1 MKKQR
6 ERISTLLVD
15 GDILVY
21 KIGYI
26 SDAEAKYKHPESWQ
40 GENYLPLVLWHIDKV
55 VDGLKEQFPNATEC
69 IIYLSGP
76 KNFRKEVAT
85 LKPYKGNRTQEKPKY
100 YLEIRDYLVKT
111 YGAIV
116 ADNEEADDLMGIAQ
130 FAKPD
135 KSTVICSIDKDLDMI
150 PGLHYNDKKDRLYE
164 INLGQAERF
173 YHLQLLTGDATDNIP
188 GVPGIGPK
196 TAEKIIGDK
205 AGIDA
210 FQAIQEEYKKY
221 YGASAESAFEENSR
235 LLWIRRTKDQS
246 PPYISARKVS
256 VDVPQQVE
264 DKDADG
270 QLHSTLGIREES
282 TDVVT
287 GAEDRVP
294 VRSGEDQLYGTDEG
308 THIYA

>member
-15 GDILVY
+15 GDILTY

-26 SDAEAKYKHPESWQ
+26 SDSEAKYKHPESWQ

-55 VDGLKEQFPNATEC
+55 VDGLREKFPNATEC

-76 KNFRKEVAT
+76 KNFRKEIAT
-85 LKPYKGNRTQEKPKY
+85 LKPYKGNRTSEKPKY

-111 YGAIV
+111 YGAII

-205 AGIDA
+205 TGEDA
-210 FQAIQEEYKKY
+210 LQSIQEEYRKA
-221 YGASAESAFEENSR
+221 YGTNAESAFEENAR
-235 LLWIRRTKDQS
+235 LLWIRRKANQDPPHLTKREITHNG
-246 PPYISARKVS
+246 PP
-256 VDVPQQVE
+256 QVE
-264 DKDADG
+264 DQDANG
-270 QLHSTLGIREES
+270 ELRSEVGIREEGIDETPGPES
-282 TDVVT
+282 GVQVRVS
-287 GAEDRVP
+287 EDIVH
-294 VRSGEDQLYGTDEG
+294 SAD
-308 THIYA
+308 